1 MGWCDCDWSR
11 SSTVGANCIRPD
23 PSTTGANAIRPYGH
37 YSNREHSFSIPPMLR
52 HYYTLQ
58 HIAREM
64 NTVLTGAMLI
74 ECFTQEKNTLIMAF
88 ERGGEELYVECSLDN
103 KLGAV
108 YLRPEFGRAR
118 RNSTTIFP
126 NSVGVLV
133 RGVRLHPEDR
143 ILTIDCGTVQIHFV
157 LFGGASGN
165 VLLTDTNGMILDS
178 FKVRTVKN
186 LALEKSVMPR
196 TVEKSTTSTEQTV
209 LASLTEADVFL
220 GKIYAQEICL
230 RSAILPGRMLGTLSD
245 AERVTLHH
253 ETTALQQ
260 ECNRAKEYLILLK
273 GDVPLMSLLPL
284 FGYEM
289 ESGYASV
296 SAAIRKRIILTR
308 RGEKFRSERS
318 KHETNVGRIAKRLR
332 SSIALM
338 ENDATA
344 DARAANYKQWAELL
358 LAQPNARRLA
368 GESITLQSWTDETL
382 TIPLDPRLTL
392 VENAE
397 KYYTKTRAAAES
409 AKVRAQRL
417 PVYKKR
423 LALAEEILAKLSA
436 AATLSD
442 IETLEQSIQTLVGKS
457 MKDQATASKYR
468 EFPLEEGFMLY
479 VGKSA
484 ANNDELTM
492 KFAKQNDIWLHARGV
507 SGSHAVIRV
516 TGKNPPKR
524 VIEQAA
530 EITAY
535 YSNARNASYT
545 PVAYTLKKY
554 VRKPKG
560 ANPGAVVM
568 EREEVVMVK
577 PRIPAGTVEEA

>member
-1 MGWCDCDWSR
+1 
-11 SSTVGANCIRPD
+11 
-23 PSTTGANAIRPYGH
+23 
-37 YSNREHSFSIPPMLR
+37 MLR

-64 NTVLTGAMLI
+64 NTVLAGAMLI
-74 ECFTQEKNTLIMAF
+74 ECFTQEKNTLILAF
-88 ERGGEELYVECSLDN
+88 ERGGEDFYVECSLDG

-133 RGVRLHPEDR
+133 SEVRLHPTDR
-143 ILTIDCGTVQIHFV
+143 ILTIDCSSHQIHFT
-157 LFGGASGN
+157 LFGGAQGN
-165 VLLTDTNGMILDS
+165 VLLTDSSGVILDS
-178 FKVRTVKN
+178 FKTRLDNKLSIEARSAVQAVDIHNVPPNTDI
-186 LALEKSVMPR
+186 LTALVQS
-196 TVEKSTTSTEQTV
+196 
-209 LASLTEADVFL
+209 DVFL
-220 GKIYAQEICL
+220 GKIYAREICNRVPL
-230 RSAILPGRMLGTLSD
+230 SPTDFVSSLSD
-245 AERVTLHH
+245 TQIHTLLN
-253 ETTALQQ
+253 ESNQLKN
-260 ECNRAKEYLILLK
+260 ECIATGKFYILTNDK
-273 GDVPLMSLLPL
+273 
-284 FGYEM
+284 
-289 ESGYASV
+289 
-296 SAAIRKRIILTR
+296 AAIVSLIPLITYEIESQHTSICAAVRRRIILTR
-308 RGEKFRSERS
+308 RSEKFLKERS
-318 KHETNVGRIAKRLR
+318 KHLTNLGRIAKRLR
-332 SSIALM
+332 ASIALM
-338 ENDATA
+338 ENDATS
-344 DARAANYKQWAELL
+344 DERAANYKLWAELL
-358 LAQPNARRLA
+358 LAQPNGKRLA

-382 TIPLDPRLTL
+382 TIPLEPRLTL

-397 KYYTKTRAAAES
+397 KYYTKTRAAADS
-409 AKVRAQRL
+409 SKIRAMRLPAYKNRLAKV
-417 PVYKKR
+417 
-423 LALAEEILAKLSA
+423 EEILDRLAG
-436 AATLSD
+436 ATD
-442 IETLEQSIQTLVGKS
+442 INQIELLEQSIQTLVGKT
-457 MKDQATASKYR
+457 MKDQTIASKYR
-468 EFPLEEGFMLY
+468 EFSLEEGFVLY

-560 ANPGAVVM
+560 AHPGAVVM

-577 PRIPAGTVEEA
+577 PRLPAGMVEEG